1 MTKECVSVESLVRNM
16 IESIVDDVGAVSL
29 SRTVSEKGVML
40 EVRVSKDDVGKIIGK
55 QGRIANSIRNIAKAS
70 AAKNGE
76 RIMVNILN
84 TSI

>member
-1 MTKECVSVESLVRNM
+1 MTKDVSSVELLVRSM

-29 SRTVSEKGVML
+29 SRTTSEKGVML
-40 EVRVSKDDVGKIIGK
+40 EIRVSKDDVGKIIGK

-76 RIMVNILN
+76 RVMVNILN
-84 TSI
+84 TSL